1 MAFSDYDSF
10 KQHFNL
16 TEEEIAEIF
25 QKLQNKTNIPSVSSD
40 TVAFLAILYGLISL
54 VAVLGN
60 GLVILVVLTK
70 KNMQTL
76 TNIFIANLACSDV
89 ALGIFVIPF
98 QFQTA
103 ILQRWVVA
111 DFMCNVAPFVKNLSV
126 NVSVLSLTLIAIDRY
141 LAVLHPLH
149 AGFRKRVA
157 MVVLLIIWLG
167 STISALPDAL
177 FYRIENMFK
186 IREIEERK
194 MCVVKWPSEDFRIFY
209 CVYLILLQYLVPLSI
224 ITFSYI
230 RITCRVWGSRLPGNE
245 TCVQRGR
252 ARNNNRKKVVKMLI
266 IVVCLFAFCWLP
278 LQIYSILFALYDDDI
293 NEFKHINIIWLCS
306 NWLAMSNACYNPFI
320 YGLLNEKFKKEFK
333 NLFTTCAGCCKQS
346 RKVKIRQRSCN
357 TEMAIQGNSGKTYKS
372 FRSIT

>member
-16 TEEEIAEIF
+16 TEKDIENIY
-25 QKLQNKTNIPSVSSD
+25 QNLKNKTNIAPASSEI
-40 TVAFLAILYGLISL
+40 VIVLALLYGLISL

-70 KNMQTL
+70 NNMQTL

-111 DFMCNVAPFVKNLSV
+111 EFMCSVAPFVKNLSV

-141 LAVLHPLH
+141 IAVLHPLH
-149 AGFRKRVA
+149 AGFRKTVA
-157 MVVLLIIWLG
+157 IVVLLIIWLV
-167 STISALPDAL
+167 STLSAVPYAL
-177 FYRIENMFK
+177 FHTIESMFK
-186 IREIEERK
+186 LKDLPERK
-194 MCVVKWPSEDFRIFY
+194 MCVVKWPSENFRTLY
-209 CVYLILLQYLVPLSI
+209 GAYLIILQYVVPLSI

-230 RITCRVWGSRLPGNE
+230 RITCRKWGNALQGNE
-245 TCVQRGR
+245 TCLPRGR
-252 ARNNNRKKVVKMLI
+252 ARNTNRKKVVKMLI

-278 LQIYSILFALYDDDI
+278 VQIYNLLLVVYKDKVNKFEYI
-293 NEFKHINIIWLCS
+293 KIIWLCS

-333 NLFTTCAGCCKQS
+333 NLLTTCACCCKQY
-346 RKVKIRQRSCN
+346 RKNSIGQRSCY
-357 TEMAIQGNSGKTYKS
+357 TEMAIRGNSS
-372 FRSIT
+372 RSLRTFSKP